1 MRHRTRPASTRE
13 PASRTGCAPGGGIS
27 GVPWPGR
34 AALDSRV
41 SGLWGADCPLRVF
54 TPIRRS
60 TGRSEMIAS
69 MSVRTLR
76 AMALCAALLL
86 VVAARADGGL
96 SGGLNGGPLDASN
109 LPTVTITAEGAETPW
124 TWTPPVDG
132 FFATPDGYQLRSVY
146 QQAGVLHGRADVKLD
161 LLRFNPDPFV
171 LNNILVTNTT
181 TTTQIFSAFVGFPT
195 TFAAPNLISGT
206 ITTSVIDEGSN
217 GATVAS
223 VPGTPIY
230 QAQIDG
236 VTVATMQNDPF
247 SLTTTQSTASSA
259 TFGPIASAVPV
270 TSNMGIQ
277 LRFSLTA
284 GDTAAILSRFDVVPE
299 PSSAAACVGTM
310 LVLSGTFSRR
320 RRRHA

>member
-96 SGGLNGGPLDASN
+96 SGGLKGGPLDASK
-109 LPTVTITAEGAETPW
+109 LQPGSVTAQVAQTQW
-124 TWTPPVDG
+124 CVNPPD
-132 FFATPDGYQLRSVY
+132 
-146 QQAGVLHGRADVKLD
+146 AGLH
-161 LLRFNPDPFV
+161 
-171 LNNILVTNTT
+171 
-181 TTTQIFSAFVGFPT
+181 
-195 TFAAPNLISGT
+195 AP
-206 ITTSVIDEGSN
+206 
-217 GATVAS
+217 
-223 VPGTPIY
+223 
-230 QAQIDG
+230 
-236 VTVATMQNDPF
+236 
-247 SLTTTQSTASSA
+247 
-259 TFGPIASAVPV
+259 
-270 TSNMGIQ
+270 
-277 LRFSLTA
+277 
-284 GDTAAILSRFDVVPE
+284 
-299 PSSAAACVGTM
+299 
-310 LVLSGTFSRR
+310 
-320 RRRHA
+320 